1 MLVETIYCVLHLDKR
16 HFEHSV
22 SCLSLNIPQR
32 SFLKPPFFI
41 KLVYFIYFRCTCNK
55 NSSCFKYPI
64 KWHVYV
70 FLKLVQSLGDWLVSV
85 KMFIGPSSVKCCSF
99 SDLWECWILF
109 QQTLS
114 PPNVPVFGIRNSF
127 QTQKASM
134 MGFLILHKAKL
145 QFRATI
151 NKTDSNTFLIPT
163 QTPPKGTTRVL
174 IQPV

>member
-1 MLVETIYCVLHLDKR
+1 MAVSGSHGALKVILFNNLVWKLNDLTFLIPLRVVLVETIYCVLHLDKKLS
-16 HFEHSV
+16 EHSL

-32 SFLKPPFFI
+32 FFLKPPFFI
-41 KLVYFIYFRCTCNK
+41 KLVYFMYFRCNCNK

-109 QQTLS
+109 QQTLG

-127 QTQKASM
+127 QTPVRKPPWW
-134 MGFLILHKAKL
+134 
-145 QFRATI
+145 
-151 NKTDSNTFLIPT
+151 DS
-163 QTPPKGTTRVL
+163 
-174 IQPV
+174 